1 MRIKDYLDEILNIT
15 AKHPFVVSQ
24 SISLEERPPDFS
36 AWQRLTYR
44 LTWYGNVNRIVTFYK
59 TADGKCPIQEFLDS
73 LPSKVAQKVTWVL
86 RLLEDL
92 DVVPSSY
99 FKKLIGTEEIWEC
112 RIQFGSNAYRMFCFF
127 ADNSVV
133 ILTHGFIKKSQ
144 KTPKSEIEKAEAY
157 RRDFLKR
164 RSKHE

>member
-1 MRIKDYLDEILNIT
+1 M
-15 AKHPFVVSQ
+15 
-24 SISLEERPPDFS
+24 
-36 AWQRLTYR
+36 
-44 LTWYGNVNRIVTFYK
+44 NRAIRFYK
-59 TADGKCPIQEFLDS
+59 TVDGKCPVQDFLDA
-73 LPSKVAQKVTWVL
+73 LPGKVAQKVVWVL
-86 RLLEDL
+86 RLLEDIEM
-92 DVVPSSY
+92 VPAIY
-99 FKKLIGTEEIWEC
+99 FKKLVGTEDIWEC

-164 RSKHE
+164 RSKHD